1 MNCKKPCHYI
11 LLFRYGPVAGIKEL
25 REKIAN
31 YYNEMYRKDKES
43 QYTYENVMIAPG
55 GRGAVSRALASMREG
70 QCGYFLPDYT
80 AYQEALSIFAPIQP
94 VCMLQK
100 YFERPLMP
108 STDFEEQVSFMGLS
122 CVLLSNPVNPTG
134 QVLEGD
140 ELKNYVSVARK
151 HSCCIIMDEF
161 YSHYYYDHSKKVGDV
176 GLGLGDDP
184 HKNPEP
190 FPSVS
195 SARYVENVDED
206 PIIII
211 NGLTKSWRVPGVRI
225 CWCVAPKDVIT
236 TMTACG
242 SFLEGGA
249 NHPYQ
254 KWALPLM
261 EMDYIKQDALALQ
274 KHFLAKRDYMIKSL
288 TNIGIFEFW
297 KPETTFYI
305 FAYIG
310 DLPHPINDCDCFV
323 DECLKQKVIMVP
335 GNSFDIDPKNRRNLD
350 IQPYSKFVRISYGPP
365 MEELERGI
373 AGITRVV
380 GKFGGKINS
389 S

>member
-184 HKNPEP
+184 HNNPEP

-195 SARYVENVDED
+195 SARYVEDVDED

-323 DECLKQKVIMVP
+323 DECLKEKVIMVP

>member
-1 MNCKKPCHYI
+1 MKNEII
-11 LLFRYGPVAGIKEL
+11 LDLLFFRYGPVAGIQEL

-161 YSHYYYDHSKKVGDV
+161 YSHYYYDHSKKAATI
-176 GLGLGDDP
+176 
-184 HKNPEP
+184 E
-190 FPSVS
+190 S
-195 SARYVENVDED
+195 
-206 PIIII
+206 
-211 NGLTKSWRVPGVRI
+211 
-225 CWCVAPKDVIT
+225 
-236 TMTACG
+236 
-242 SFLEGGA
+242 
-249 NHPYQ
+249 
-254 KWALPLM
+254 
-261 EMDYIKQDALALQ
+261 
-274 KHFLAKRDYMIKSL
+274 
-288 TNIGIFEFW
+288 
-297 KPETTFYI
+297 
-305 FAYIG
+305 
-310 DLPHPINDCDCFV
+310 
-323 DECLKQKVIMVP
+323 
-335 GNSFDIDPKNRRNLD
+335 
-350 IQPYSKFVRISYGPP
+350 
-365 MEELERGI
+365 
-373 AGITRVV
+373 
-380 GKFGGKINS
+380 
-389 S
+389 